1 MDEKFM
7 KEKPVLPLILSM
19 SLPMVLS
26 MLVNSLY
33 NIIDSFFVAQISE
46 EAMTALSLVYPVQNF
61 INAVGIGFGVGINAV
76 IAFYLGAR
84 DNRKADQAATQGL
97 VLAVIHGVVMT
108 VCCIAMMPAFLG
120 MFTSSE
126 TVIELGVRYS
136 VVAFAF
142 TLIIIVG
149 VTFEK
154 IFQAVGNMKTTMIS
168 LMCGCITNIVLD
180 PVLIFGYG
188 LFPAM
193 GIEGAALATGIGQ
206 TLTLAI
212 YLVVYFVRPIRV
224 HIRMQHILPG
234 KGMVLK
240 LYSIGIPAT
249 LNLALPSLLIS
260 ALNSILAA
268 YSEVYIL
275 VLGIYY
281 KLQTFIYLPANG
293 IVQGM
298 RPLIG
303 YNYGAGENK
312 RVSQIYKIVL
322 CMSGIIMVLGTVICL
337 LIPGQLMELF
347 THTEATIQAGET
359 ALRIIGAGFIV
370 SAVSVTSSGALEG
383 LGKGTPSLLISLC
396 RYVVVII
403 PVAFLLSRLFG
414 AVGVWNA
421 FWITEA
427 ITAIIS
433 LFIYRKAIAK
443 PTMAT
448 RKTEPM

>member
-1 MDEKFM
+1 MFQGGEMMNDTFM

-19 SLPMVLS
+19 TLPMVLS

-61 INAVGIGFGVGINAV
+61 INAVGIGFGV
-76 IAFYLGAR
+76 
-84 DNRKADQAATQGL
+84 
-97 VLAVIHGVVMT
+97 VMT
-108 VCCIAMMPAFLG
+108 VCCITMMPAFLG
-120 MFTSSE
+120 MFTSSK

-136 VVAFAF
+136 VIAFAF
-142 TLIIIVG
+142 TLIIIVD

-154 IFQAVGNMKTTMIS
+154 LFQAVGNMKTTMIS
-168 LMCGCITNIVLD
+168 LMCGCIINIVLD

-188 LFPAM
+188 PFPKM

-224 HIRMQHILPG
+224 HIRRQYILLS
-234 KGMVLK
+234 KKMVIK

-260 ALNSILAA
+260 ALNAILAA

-322 CMSGIIMVLGTVICL
+322 CMSGIIMVLGTGICL
-337 LIPGQLMELF
+337 IIPGQLIGLF
-347 THTEATIQAGET
+347 THTEATIQTGET
-359 ALRIIGAGFIV
+359 ALRIIGTGFIV

-403 PVAFLLSRLFG
+403 PTAFFLSRLFG

-433 LFIYRKAIAK
+433 ICVFHKVIAQS
-443 PTMAT
+443 
-448 RKTEPM
+448 

>member
-1 MDEKFM
+1 MNETFM
-7 KEKPVLPLILSM
+7 KEKPVLPLMLSM
-19 SLPMVLS
+19 ALPMVLS
-26 MLVNSLY
+26 MMVNSLY
-33 NIIDSFFVAQISE
+33 NIIDSFFVLQISE
-46 EAMTALSLVYPVQNF
+46 EAMTALSLVYPVQNV
-61 INAVGIGFGVGINAV
+61 INAVGIGFGIGINAV
-76 IAFYLGAR
+76 IAFYLGAG

-126 TVIELGVRYS
+126 IVIELGVRYS

-206 TLTLAI
+206 ALTLAI

-224 HIRMQHILPG
+224 HIRRQHILPG
-234 KGMVLK
+234 KGMVWK

-260 ALNSILAA
+260 ALNAILAA
-268 YSEVYIL
+268 FSEVYIL

-322 CMSGIIMVLGTVICL
+322 CMNGIIMVLGTVICL
-337 LIPGQLMELF
+337 LIPSRLMGLF

-396 RYVVVII
+396 RYVVLII
-403 PVAFLLSRLFG
+403 PVALLLSRLFG

-427 ITAIIS
+427 ITAILS
-433 LFIYRKAIAK
+433 LFIYLKAIA
-443 PTMAT
+443 
-448 RKTEPM
+448 